1 VIVAVDDVCPT
12 TATCHGLAF
21 LEKMPPRKS
30 EIPYAR
36 ADTRARTIATDAG

>member
-1 VIVAVDDVCPT
+1 MRSATNVTVTVEDVCPT

-30 EIPYAR
+30 EMP
-36 ADTRARTIATDAG
+36 